1 MHTDIYLNNGND
13 GGIQIHRYENKSVP
27 WYTLKIGK
35 HEGGIT
41 LYLTDAQLREIVAQ
55 GQIETRDDAELVCDN
70 CGDPVG
76 VAPSG
81 EYKHIDPREADRP
94 MTEYSGWY
102 SCGLRSGSAFGRVS
116 KAHYECSVD
125 GRDRVAV
132 NDAPA
137 AGSPAEL

>member
-1 MHTDIYLNNGND
+1 MHTDIYLNHGND
-13 GGIQIHRYENKSVP
+13 DEIQIHRYDDKSVP

-70 CGDPVG
+70 CGDPVL
-76 VAPSG
+76 VTPSG

-94 MTEYSGWY
+94 ITEDSGWY
-102 SCGLRSGSAFGRVS
+102 LCGRRSGSAFGRVS
-116 KAHYECSVD
+116 KAHHVCSVD
-125 GRDRVAV
+125 GRRVFAV

-137 AGSPAEL
+137 DRRREQL

>member
-13 GGIQIHRYENKSVP
+13 GGIQIHRYENKSAP

-70 CGDPVG
+70 CGDPVLET
-76 VAPSG
+76 PSG
-81 EYKHIDPREADRP
+81 EYKHIDPSEADRP
-94 MTEYSGWY
+94 ITESSGWY
-102 SCGLRSGSAFGRVS
+102 SCGRRSGSALVRVS
-116 KAHYECSVD
+116 EVYYGCLVD

-132 NDAPA
+132 NDALA
-137 AGSPAEL
+137 ADSREQL